1 MGLGASIVIFAIGA
15 ILTFGISASA
25 EGIDLDAIGVI
36 LMIVGI
42 VGGLVSALF
51 LSAWSPYYRRR
62 TTYVRSDPAV
72 EREVVEPSDRVVRER
87 RIVE

>member
-15 ILTFGISASA
+15 ILAFGVTVRPT
-25 EGIDLDAIGVI
+25 GLDLDAVGVI

-51 LSAWSPYYRRR
+51 LMSWSPWPYR
-62 TTYVRSDPAV
+62 T
-72 EREVVEPSDRVVRER
+72 VVRDRYVSHTHEPADHNHTTR
-87 RIVE
+87 EPG

>member
-15 ILTFGISASA
+15 ILAFGVNASPTA
-25 EGIDLDAIGVI
+25 LDLDAIGTI

-51 LSAWSPYYRRR
+51 LMSWSRGP
-62 TTYVRSDPAV
+62 T
-72 EREVVEPSDRVVRER
+72 E
-87 RIVE
+87 

>member
-15 ILTFGISASA
+15 ILAFGVNVPPGALDI
-25 EGIDLDAIGVI
+25 DAIGTI

-51 LSAWSPYYRRR
+51 LMTWSPWPQRMIVGESYE
-62 TTYVRSDPAV
+62 SP
-72 EREVVEPSDRVVRER
+72 DRVDTTRDPS
-87 RIVE
+87 